1 MYTAIYTQSV
11 HGSDAGVEFLLKQLG
26 KVFQVNQVGI
36 SSYEDVCISIELN
49 DHGSAFIQSA
59 KPSGRHKIMAQDVK
73 HLPRLKLYRPIIV
86 GALEVRLAVDLA
98 VLLSNHE
105 RHPRHL
111 LRRLCCG
118 S

>member
-1 MYTAIYTQSV
+1 MYTAIYTQIV
-11 HGSDAGVEFLLKQLG
+11 WIGCWCQFLLKQLG

-73 HLPRLKLYRPIIV
+73 HLPRLILYRPIIV

-105 RHPRHL
+105 RHSRHL
-111 LRRLCCG
+111 LWRLCCR

>member
-1 MYTAIYTQSV
+1 MDRMLVSISLEAI
-11 HGSDAGVEFLLKQLG
+11 G
-26 KVFQVNQVGI
+26 KVFQVNQVRI
-36 SSYEDVCISIELN
+36 SSFDDVCISIELN

-73 HLPRLKLYRPIIV
+73 HLPRFKLYRPIIV

-111 LRRLCCG
+111 LWRLCCG

>member
-1 MYTAIYTQSV
+1 MDRMLVSISLEAI
-11 HGSDAGVEFLLKQLG
+11 G
-26 KVFQVNQVGI
+26 KVFQVNQVRI
-36 SSYEDVCISIELN
+36 SSFDDVCISIELN

-98 VLLSNHE
+98 VLLSNHNWCT
-105 RHPRHL
+105 RHL
-111 LRRLCCG
+111 PWRLCCG

>member
-1 MYTAIYTQSV
+1 MYTAIYTQIV
-11 HGSDAGVEFLLKQLG
+11 WIGCWCQFLLKQLG
-26 KVFQVNQVGI
+26 NIFKLIKLKFHVFGN
-36 SSYEDVCISIELN
+36 VCNSIELN

-111 LRRLCCG
+111 LWRLCCR